1 MTIPTTPA
9 QGFTVIQCSGVD
21 AGSFLQNQFTCD
33 ISRIHQDD
41 WRLAGYCSPKGRLL
55 AIFFV
60 LRQGD
65 AFVLAAHSSLAEDV
79 IIGLRRFIMRAD
91 VTLEFCH
98 EKGLFVAAPT
108 DSDSATTSHQ
118 DKSDEIHRDLTL
130 SIAPKATEHGKAG
143 EETFARQCILRGIP
157 ILTATLSNTFI
168 PQSVNLDLVGGVS
181 FQKGCYP
188 GQEVVARVRYRG
200 RPKQRMICAQ
210 VATTETVPIGAEIE
224 CLDQSAGRNGTVVS
238 AVADSEPGLTLLLA
252 SVPVAAM
259 KNGGHEA
266 FSVAGAPLIIRPLPY
281 SLSLEG

>member
-1 MTIPTTPA
+1 MTIPTMPA

-33 ISRIHQDD
+33 ISRIDQDD
-41 WRLAGYCSPKGRLL
+41 WGLAGYCSPKGRLL

-65 AFVLAAHSSLAEDV
+65 AFLLATHSSLAEDV
-79 IIGLRRFIMRAD
+79 IIGLRRFIMRVD
-91 VTLEFCH
+91 VTLEFCP

-108 DSDSATTSHQ
+108 DADSATTNHQ
-118 DKSDEIHRDLTL
+118 DKSDEIHSDLTL
-130 SIAPKATEHGKAG
+130 SIAQKVTEDDMAG
-143 EETFARQCILRGIP
+143 EDAFARQCILRGIP
-157 ILTATLSNTFI
+157 ILTAALSNTFI

-210 VATTETVPIGAEIE
+210 VATTETVPAGAEIE
-224 CLDQSAGRNGTVVS
+224 CLDQTAGRNGTVVS

-266 FSVAGAPLIIRPLPY
+266 FRIADEPLIIRPLPY